1 MFLIVFKSV
10 CHKIFAS
17 QKEKLYTF
25 KQLKHTQYLNACSI
39 EYKVYLRRPHA
50 DVLQYFIRRNNS
62 SIHPQGK
69 LT

>member
-25 KQLKHTQYLNACSI
+25 KQLKHTQYFNACSI
-39 EYKVYLRRPHA
+39 EYKVKAEETTRRCSA
-50 DVLQYFIRRNNS
+50 IFS
-62 SIHPQGK
+62 
-69 LT
+69 TTE